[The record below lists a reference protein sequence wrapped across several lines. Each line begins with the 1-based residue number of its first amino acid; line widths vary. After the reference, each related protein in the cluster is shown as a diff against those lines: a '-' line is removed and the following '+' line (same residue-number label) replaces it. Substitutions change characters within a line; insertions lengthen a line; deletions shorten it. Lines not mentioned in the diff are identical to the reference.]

1 MRRSPIVL
9 HRRFR
14 RSPSPI
20 AVALIGLS
28 CGAALALLLPARE
41 ATADVPT
48 IDVGAVKPG
57 MKGYGLTV
65 FQGTEPEKFDVEVI
79 DVLHKFR
86 PNQDLILVKTKH
98 PRLEKVNVVA
108 GMSGSPIFLND
119 GGTAKLAGAYAYG
132 WSFGNE
138 PVAGV
143 TPIGNMLAEVKR
155 PILPIL
161 LSPKAKA
168 PLGPTTMPKPKKTGS
183 LDDLTPG
190 GEKSKTAWTGT
201 PGTYS
206 LDEHVKEVAARL
218 GTGGPNVGPQA
229 VETPLIVGGLSDR
242 TVKALATKLAPLDLD
257 VLQGGGAGVAS
268 PAKGAPEHFADGSAI
283 AVQLLRG
290 DSAAQGVG
298 TVTHVMGKQLVGFG
312 HPMMEVGASAFP
324 TAVAKILWVLSSDQ
338 RSFKIGE
345 PVREIGTLIQDR
357 EPCIVVDES
366 IAAPMIAMKI
376 DIEGDPTAS
385 KKVWSMEVVH
395 DRFMSPMWT
404 AFAFADAIGVTM
416 NDKKDA
422 SWTLQATIQIAG
434 HGSITVDDFG
444 VSTAGVPQTALLVSR
459 AGLAIGEL
467 LNNPWEDDLRIERVD
482 AKLVVDWKRD
492 AVRLRSAE
500 LLENTVDAGG
510 TAHVKLTLKP
520 YFGDEYSVVGSIK
533 IDQALAGKDIEIEI
547 VPGWSV
553 FPDVAA
559 PESLDELLHNLTVPT
574 LPPKSFVL
582 QYKTIEQGMAL
593 KGKVAKKLPTFEID
607 ALKATSSTEVP
618 ESFQPMVRSSVDVG
632 SYADGTTRLHL
643 QVRAPLK

>member
-1 MRRSPIVL
+1 
-9 HRRFR
+9 
-14 RSPSPI
+14 
-20 AVALIGLS
+20 LIGL
-28 CGAALALLLPARE
+28 AAGGSIVALLPART

-48 IDVGAVKPG
+48 IDVGQVKPG

-86 PNQDLILVKTKH
+86 PDQDLILVKTKH

-155 PILPIL
+155 PLLPIL
-161 LSPKAKA
+161 LSPKAKIPISA
-168 PLGPTTMPKPKKTGS
+168 PLGKPIAKPAKKTGMIEE
-183 LDDLTPG
+183 LTPK
-190 GEKSKTAWTGT
+190 GEKSATAWTGT

-206 LDEHVKEVAARL
+206 LEAHVKEIAARL
-218 GTGGPNVGPQA
+218 GTGPGPNVGPQA
-229 VETPLIVGGLSDR
+229 VETPIIVGGLSDH
-242 TVKALATKLAPLDLD
+242 TVKALATELAPLGLD

-268 PAKGAPEHFADGSAI
+268 TAKGAPEHFADGSAI

-312 HPMMEVGASAFP
+312 HPMMEVGSSAFP

-345 PVREIGTLIQDR
+345 PVRELGTLIQDR
-357 EPCIVVDES
+357 EPCIVVDEG
-366 IAAPMIAMKI
+366 ITAPTIAMKI
-376 DIEGDPTAS
+376 DIEGDPTAA
-385 KKVWSMEVVH
+385 KKTWSMEVVH
-395 DRFMSPMWT
+395 DKFMSPMWT
-404 AFAFADAIGVTM
+404 AFAFADAISTTM

-434 HGSITVDDFG
+434 HGSLVVDDFG
-444 VSTAGVPQTALLVSR
+444 VSQGGVPQTALLVSR

-467 LNNPWEDDLRIERVD
+467 MNNPWEDDLRIERVD
-482 AKLVVDWKRD
+482 AKVVVDWKRD

-510 TAHVKLTLKP
+510 TAHVKLTMKP
-520 YFGDEYSVVGSIK
+520 FFGDEYSVVGAIK
-533 IDQALAGKDIEIEI
+533 IDEALAGKDIEIEV

-553 FPDVAA
+553 FPDVAS
-559 PESLDELLHNLTVPT
+559 PESLDQLMHNLTVPT
-574 LPPKSFVL
+574 LSPKAFVL
-582 QYKTIEQGMAL
+582 QYKTLEQGMAL
-593 KGKVAKKLPTFEID
+593 KGKVATKLPTFEID
-607 ALKATSSTEVP
+607 ALKSTSSTEVP

-632 SYADGTTRLHL
+632 SYADGSTRLHL
-643 QVRAPLK
+643 NVRVPLK